1 MQTIRILW
9 GSPTTTLKCLS
20 RRRHSGGCDLRKR
33 KRYSF
38 LASLVGENGR
48 VFGFDIQDKA
58 IANTTKKLT
67 DLNLI
72 DRVTLIKDG
81 HQNMD
86 KYIDCPVKAVM
97 FNLGYLPSGDH
108 SISTRPET
116 TIQALSKAMELL
128 VTGAL

>member
-1 MQTIRILW
+1 VDATC
-9 GSPTTTLKCLS
+9 GNGNDTA
-20 RRRHSGGCDLRKR
+20 
-33 KRYSF
+33 F

-86 KYIDCPVKAVM
+86 KYIDCPVKRLCLIWAT
-97 FNLGYLPSGDH
+97 F
-108 SISTRPET
+108 RQET
-116 TIQALSKAMELL
+116 TASPPGPKQPYRLFQRQWSFLL
-128 VTGAL
+128 QEHYNRCHLLRRRYRF